1 MKIRNKDFGIT
12 GNSVWNQPFMDHLNE
27 TFFPNIDIT
36 TLADESSIMLER
48 YQGWIE
54 SSKLNK
60 FRGLDAFPHRFAS
73 VGTTQTL
80 DWWHY
85 YCAVNNLNIRTFRG
99 EYPYNRDALLQTNL
113 DWHDSIDDRG
123 LVKGDAVLVS
133 VPFSGTGR
141 VPEAWDE
148 LIKTCNLLNIPVL
161 VDCAWFGTCFDIDI
175 NLDEPCIKMVV
186 FSTTK
191 GLSCGNWRAGIT
203 FSRIDEGSLE
213 VQTDWNHGNHLSTAI
228 ANRLMEKFS
237 PDTIPKKYM
246 EAHAAVCEHYGIA
259 TTNTVHIAVAPSGP
273 KWDEFHRDGVY
284 NRINI
289 AKALKRYKNKG
300 NFYE

>member
-1 MKIRNKDFGIT
+1 MNNPDFGKT
-12 GNSVWNQPFMDHLNE
+12 GNSVWNQPYFDHLNE
-27 TFFPNIDIT
+27 VFFPNIDIT
-36 TLADESSIMLER
+36 TLADESNIFLEK
-48 YQGWIE
+48 YQSWIE
-54 SSKLNK
+54 SSKLNSFK
-60 FRGLDAFPHRFAS
+60 GLDAFEYRFAS

-85 YCAVNNLNIRTFRG
+85 YCSVNKLNLKMFRG
-99 EYPYNRDALLQTNL
+99 EYPYNRDVYMQKQIE
-113 DWHDSIDDRG
+113 WSHSIDDLG
-123 LVKGDAVLVS
+123 LTQKDAVIVS

-141 VPEAWDE
+141 VPERWNDM
-148 LIKTCNLLNIPVL
+148 IKICNQLDIPVL

-191 GLSCGNWRAGIT
+191 GLSCGNWRSGIV
-203 FSRIDEGSLE
+203 FSRLNEGSLE
-213 VQTDWNHGNHLSTAI
+213 VQTDWNHGNHLATAI
-228 ANRLMEKFS
+228 ANCLMEEFS

-246 EAHAAVCEHYGIA
+246 DAHIAICDHYGFEM
-259 TTNTVHIAVAPSGP
+259 TNTVHIALAPKGLD
-273 KWDEFHRDGVY
+273 WDEFHRDGVY